1 MGIVLA
7 VVVASCFCSLSLHL
21 VFVALARAIRLNV
34 IIIKL
39 KLEAFQVVCGVV
51 FLLFLCSLMSSSLW
65 VKLLLLLL
73 SVHNNDFVCIQLN
86 AFASSFTNFAVG

>member
-7 VVVASCFCSLSLHL
+7 DVVASCFCSLSFHL

-51 FLLFLCSLMSSSLW
+51 F
-65 VKLLLLLL
+65 V
-73 SVHNNDFVCIQLN
+73 VFV
-86 AFASSFTNFAVG
+86 FFTVFSFVGKIVAVVVIGA